1 MVSAA
6 KYRIAKELDVPAKM
20 RDGTTLFADIY
31 RPDSEGKFPVL
42 LLRLPYGKQFIS
54 DFGDHEFFVPRGYIV
69 VIQDTRGRFSSEG
82 DFTPLFDEPLDGYD
96 TVEWAAKL
104 PWSNGKVGLVG
115 VSYYA
120 ITQWNVSSLQ
130 PPSLTTI
137 VPWEGWADM
146 YRDSVFHGGIFNQGF
161 YGRWWLDV
169 RGKQLL
175 ENTRADNS
183 AALSEDLIYNF
194 MAHHLDSPW
203 WDEVKSRA
211 QFDKIT
217 VPLYSSGNWGGWNHH
232 MRGNVDGYV
241 RSASIYK
248 KLEMHIGGH
257 TDAFYSDEGKH
268 EMLRWYD
275 YWLKDKDTGIM
286 DEPPVKLCIRT
297 SVRECEWRFENE
309 WPLARTQ
316 YRRYYLNPEAA
327 GVVQGAVHD
336 AMLTATPPSGEGQL
350 TYPTGPEAYSR
361 GLAGQPTLTFVTE
374 PMSEDVEITGHSNL
388 VMWVSSETD
397 DMDIFAYLRN
407 MAPDGTVET
416 STRGILRVALR
427 KLNPDLSTPYRPYH
441 SHDEEQK
448 LTPGEIVPV
457 QVEIWATSM
466 VFKAGHRIRLDVQP
480 HDGQHY
486 FAAYA
491 LGNNTIYTGGDR
503 ASYILLPF
511 VPAK

>member
-1 MVSAA
+1 
-6 KYRIAKELDVPAKM
+6 
-20 RDGTTLFADIY
+20 
-31 RPDSEGKFPVL
+31 
-42 LLRLPYGKQFIS
+42 
-54 DFGDHEFFVPRGYIV
+54 
-69 VIQDTRGRFSSEG
+69 
-82 DFTPLFDEPLDGYD
+82 
-96 TVEWAAKL
+96 
-104 PWSNGKVGLVG
+104 
-115 VSYYA
+115 
-120 ITQWNVSSLQ
+120 
-130 PPSLTTI
+130 
-137 VPWEGWADM
+137 
-146 YRDSVFHGGIFNQGF
+146 
-161 YGRWWLDV
+161 
-169 RGKQLL
+169 
-175 ENTRADNS
+175 
-183 AALSEDLIYNF
+183 
-194 MAHHLDSPW
+194 
-203 WDEVKSRA
+203 
-211 QFDKIT
+211 
-217 VPLYSSGNWGGWNHH
+217 
-232 MRGNVDGYV
+232 
-241 RSASIYK
+241 
-248 KLEMHIGGH
+248 
-257 TDAFYSDEGKH
+257 
-268 EMLRWYD
+268 
-275 YWLKDKDTGIM
+275 M

-327 GVVQGAVHD
+327 GVVQGAVYD
-336 AMLTATPPSGEGQL
+336 AILTTTPPSGEGQL

-416 STRGILRVALR
+416 ATRGILRVALR
-427 KLNPDLSTPYRPYH
+427 KLNPELSTPYRPYH

-448 LTPGEIVPV
+448 LTPGEVVPV

-503 ASYILLPF
+503 ASYVLLPF